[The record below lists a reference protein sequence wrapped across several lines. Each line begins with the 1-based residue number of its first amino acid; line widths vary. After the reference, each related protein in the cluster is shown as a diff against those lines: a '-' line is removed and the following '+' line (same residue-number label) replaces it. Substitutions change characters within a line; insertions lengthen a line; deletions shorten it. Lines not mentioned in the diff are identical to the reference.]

1 MYLYAWN
8 KTSEGGANLIATLGG
23 KRIKHEK
30 SKFKGNKNKV
40 VINWGSSQLP
50 EEVTKSSIL
59 NDPKAVS
66 ICSNK
71 LTFFDH
77 ISKSGRVSVPD
88 WTNDPDTAY
97 RWVSEGFIVC
107 ARTVLQGHS
116 AEGLILMTKDD
127 PKSLVKAPLY
137 TKYIPKEDE
146 YRVHVVGKEVIDIQR
161 KALRNGWIDE
171 HGPANYKIRN
181 LANGF
186 VYIRNDINPPQ
197 SVLDVAI
204 AAVQEVGLDFGAVDV
219 IWNRKRDASYV
230 LEINTAPGLEGSTVE
245 NYAKAIKTYT
255 KRISP
260 LTK

>member
-8 KTSEGGANLIATLGG
+8 KTSEGGANLITALDG
-23 KRIKHEK
+23 KRIKHEN
-30 SKFKGNKNKV
+30 SKFKGGKKKV
-40 VINWGSSQLP
+40 VINWGSSSLP
-50 EEVTKSSIL
+50 EEVQKSSVL
-59 NDPKAVS
+59 NEPKAIS

-71 LTFFDH
+71 LTFFKH
-77 ISKSGRVSVPD
+77 LAENGKISIPD

-97 RWVSEGFIVC
+97 KWVSDGVIVC

-116 AEGLILMTKDD
+116 AEGLVLMTKDD

-146 YRVHVVGKEVIDIQR
+146 YRVHIVGDKVIDIQR

-186 VYIRNDINPPQ
+186 IYVRNDINPPK
-197 SVLDVAI
+197 SVSEVAI
-204 AAVQEVGLDFGAVDV
+204 AAIDAVGLDFGAVDV
-219 IWNRKRDASYV
+219 IWNRKRDTSYV